1 MHIMSNLEHIRTHI
15 EASAPCSLFSVAA
28 WADTQLNI
36 DAAGFIAIVDFLTA
50 GDVISVSYEDCN
62 FVIDL
67 T

>member
-1 MHIMSNLEHIRTHI
+1 MGNIEHIRTHI
-15 EASAPCSLFSVAA
+15 EAAAPCSLFSVAA
-28 WADTQLNI
+28 WADSQLNI

-62 FVIDL
+62 FVVDL